1 MRSFSRYNL
10 PRLNSFTLTLFIL
23 ILLVLVLYVFNIRNN
38 PPGFY
43 IDESSI
49 SYNAYT
55 IASTGRDEFGNS
67 WPLFFRAFGDYK
79 NPVYIYLLA
88 GLFKLTGPSIL
99 VARLLSATSGIATG
113 LLLGLLAF
121 RITRQRSVG
130 LLVTLFAL
138 LTPWLFELSRVV
150 VEVALYPLVITLF
163 LLCVHRASTKVRWS
177 WREAVCM
184 AGSLTLVTYTY
195 SIGRL
200 FGPLLAVGLVLFA
213 SRARRVGL
221 VLTWSFYALTLIPLA
236 IFQQRH
242 PGALMGRFNLVT
254 YITPQSTYAEIA
266 GEFIKHYLASINP
279 WKLLVTGDLNPAQMA
294 HLHGSELFLCAAG
307 VLAVTGLWLIL
318 RLHLREAWWRFI
330 IFGLV
335 VAAAPAS
342 LTKDFFHMLRL
353 VPLLAFLLVLV
364 IPAIEWLLIDR
375 SRRRTVM
382 AFLVLLAVI
391 QGAAFQWRFHAS
403 ADSMKRREL
412 FNGDY
417 PAEILARAV
426 ASDSRPI
433 YLADVPS
440 IPGYIQAYWYATLY
454 GLPLSDFILLPPD
467 KAPPLDTL
475 VIATENSCPRC
486 QIIATSD
493 FYTLYVADQSL
504 TKSAPLHDGGFRA
517 SISVNKAPAV
527 FRAGQIAS
535 LLVRIRNEGNSVW
548 LASGRGR
555 GLYQVNLGNHW
566 LQQNGQTLTHDDGR
580 STLPE
585 DLKPGEARELTIMV
599 ATPRKTGKYLLE
611 LDMVQEGVTWFGPKG
626 SQTLR
631 IPVTVE

>member
-1 MRSFSRYNL
+1 MKSSPRYNL
-10 PRLNSFTLTLFIL
+10 PRLDSFTLTLFIL
-23 ILLVLVLYVFNIRNN
+23 ILFVLVLYVFNLRNN

-121 RITRQRSVG
+121 RVTRHRSVG

-213 SRARRVGL
+213 SRARRAGL
-221 VLTWSFYALTLIPLA
+221 VLTWSLYALTLIPLA
-236 IFQQRH
+236 IFQQRY

-279 WKLLVTGDLNPAQMA
+279 WKLLVTGDLNQAQMA
-294 HLHGSELFLCAAG
+294 HLYGSELILCAAG

-318 RLHLREAWWRFI
+318 RLHWREAWWRFI

-335 VAAAPAS
+335 VSVAPAS
-342 LTKDFFHMLRL
+342 LTKGSFHMLRL
-353 VPLLAFLLVLV
+353 APLLVFLLVLMS
-364 IPAIEWLLIDR
+364 PAIEWLLIER
-375 SRRRTVM
+375 SGRRTVL
-382 AFLVLLAVI
+382 AFLLLLAVI

-403 ADSMKRREL
+403 AHSMERRKL
-412 FNGDY
+412 FDGGY
-417 PAEILARAV
+417 PTEIFALAE

-433 YLADVPS
+433 YLADAPN
-440 IPGYIQAYWYATLY
+440 IPGYIQAYWYATLHR
-454 GLPLSDFILLPPD
+454 LPLSDFILLRPGEP
-467 KAPPLDTL
+467 PPLDAL
-475 VIATENSCPRC
+475 VITTENSCPRC
-486 QIIATSD
+486 RIIATSD
-493 FYTLYVADQSL
+493 FYTLYVAESL
-504 TKSAPLHDGGFRA
+504 AKRAPLHDGAFRA

-527 FRAGQIAS
+527 LRAGQFAS
-535 LLVRIRNEGNSVW
+535 LLVLVRNEGNSIW
-548 LASGRGR
+548 LASERG
-555 GLYQVNLGNHW
+555 GALYQVNLGNHW
-566 LQQNGQTLTHDDGR
+566 LEQNGQTLTHDDGR
-580 STLPE
+580 SAFSK
-585 DLKPGEARELTIMV
+585 DLKPGEARELTITV
-599 ATPRKTGKYLLE
+599 AAPRKPGKYLLE